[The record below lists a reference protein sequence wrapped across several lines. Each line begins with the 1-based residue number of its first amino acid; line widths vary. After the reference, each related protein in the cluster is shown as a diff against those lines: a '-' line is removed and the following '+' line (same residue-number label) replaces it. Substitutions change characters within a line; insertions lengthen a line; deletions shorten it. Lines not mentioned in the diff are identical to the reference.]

1 MKSFI
6 EFINLQ
12 EVIAPGK
19 VLYNI
24 SLWNKTLD
32 KYIEN
37 LESLKSSDQNLSEVQ
52 IKAIENAITN
62 LKSTKEDLGKI

>member
-12 EVIAPGK
+12 EVIAPEK
-19 VLYNI
+19 VLSNI
-24 SLWNKTLD
+24 SLWIKTLD
-32 KYIEN
+32 KYIEH
-37 LESLKSSDQNLSEVQ
+37 LESLKSSVQNLSENQ

-62 LKSTKEDLGKI
+62 LKNTKEDLGKI